1 MDYTFTKV
9 NEHSLDLAPFQAMQ
23 FGNTLQWVLQ
33 RLAYANPAFGPPLL
47 AKFDL
52 SDGYYRIPLSPEAA
66 LELALVLPPLENQ
79 PPLVGIP
86 LCLPMGWK
94 LSPPYFCSFT
104 ETATDLANQDLTLP
118 AVLPPHPLEDQSQL
132 YGPPN
137 IIAAQPLTEP
147 APHHHLAPNPMTYVD
162 VYMDDFIGL
171 AQPDTTTK
179 TLRSLLWNIHKIFRH
194 NPHPD
199 DKPTR
204 KSVLSSAKLEKGDGH
219 WSTQKNILGWLID
232 TTRGSLH
239 LPPIKLLDS
248 KRLLTSTY
256 LLSAHPDVT
265 GVDCWASFG
274 TWLLPFLA
282 PDICSPFYR
291 MYW

>member
-1 MDYTFTKV
+1 MDYTFTNV

-66 LELALVLPPLENQ
+66 LELAVVLPPLENQ

-118 AVLPPHPLEDQSQL
+118 AVLPPHPLEAQSQL

-147 APHHHLAPNPMTYVD
+147 APHHHLAPNPLTYVD

-194 NPHPD
+194 DPHPD

-204 KSVLSSAKLEKGDGH
+204 KSIISSAKLEKGEGH

-232 TTRGSLH
+232 TTRRSLH
-239 LPPIKLLDS
+239 LPP
-248 KRLLTSTY
+248 
-256 LLSAHPDVT
+256 P
-265 GVDCWASFG
+265 
-274 TWLLPFLA
+274 
-282 PDICSPFYR
+282 
-291 MYW
+291 